1 MGSPGSSNP
10 SRGQPGAMPHAQPT
24 TPSNS
29 GPGGGSGSGGVGGGT
44 GNGVAGSGSSPST
57 GSGSAGSGVS
67 WRAMATSSTRRHATQ
82 SHHDP
87 AGSSSFAPST
97 TSPSSFPSS
106 PFHSNG
112 NNSNNKDSNNN
123 ITNKG
128 HFASS
133 SSSSPTTSSSASASS
148 FRTPVPKPK
157 KYIGHYDIADRTF
170 QLLSRHRAAA
180 CILFWSLTILLD
192 ILLQLPIE
200 WFFLFYFILALV
212 FRIFFI
218 GGHIVL
224 ISIGAM
230 CVTNAIVFYTVPF
243 SFTSPFA
250 TGVAFGLMVSLIHG
264 LNLKGVILA
273 MTMYM
278 LKPYLERQTLIAA
291 LNPPTVPSIVFLA
304 PLAAF
309 CSAFGV
315 LWLLYDLFGY
325 LHASTDDLRDFF
337 GITLPAPSI
346 VTLKDVKDRSITLN
360 WQCSSQAT
368 ISKHL
373 IEIDGLIIG
382 ESGKQETSVVIQGLY
397 PENTYRIRLWAIT
410 TRNWKTPSDY
420 IIVRTLPSP
429 PVELLELSSVENA
442 RRESELAKE
451 AQLQQQTTDTTID
464 ESSTGESK
472 LKTEQSENAQTT
484 QVALAE
490 NSPSHTL
497 TPTPTPSSSSSPL
510 PAPTSPTSAHP
521 TISVES
527 RPPSP
532 REDVSEEQ
540 ISYMRKELESKEAA
554 QTVLQ
559 QQLADMEKQYR
570 QQEESLKS
578 EILKLRE
585 QQKQDDEPRQ
595 QAKARLRELEESLR
609 ESEANKYKIE
619 KEHRMEIDKRQ
630 RIADQMAAKQRKLD
644 QLQKNLRQSQDKLE
658 AEKASHRQQKQELEL
673 SLKKRVEDVAAAEA
687 SLKEL
692 QETQQSMTATIE
704 VKEAELQK
712 LQVSLNSPKSLF
724 SWEQKSKDLD
734 LKCTLLTEQLL
745 QYKAENQQLQERL
758 LEASKN
764 VTKVRDEQEARK
776 TTRVAESQSDPDVA
790 TQYSDMY
797 PAQLSREIGSSW
809 SGGWGQSLGTR
820 ILNGLFQDEA
830 PQERHVLTRRS
841 TGPPPGLPPKAPTM
855 DVTNTDGALGNRGRK
870 DSGSHG
876 SYSEINTPIGH
887 QLKNRQ
893 NSGLRPRSSSI
904 MSTESSFMDPA
915 TKYLGTESP
924 LPTTASDERFQ
935 DTRSRTSSVSSM
947 TGFNS
952 PLFEPSLVFSGQ
964 QQPHS
969 DLGHSPQIHQP
980 HRSSLQRHQ
989 LSQSP
994 RTRFQNISQQSP
1006 PGAHVNWGSSSPM
1019 KTKTSGPVG
1028 NRFVSDPDNKAPPP
1042 TPGQPFNYHRFFGPA
1057 NDSPPGMFSDGISS
1071 NTHMDHQMN
1080 EQNVIKSMF
1089 EAPEGDL
1096 RHQLRTVGSHSSLGT
1111 QSKILPSHLRSIS
1124 TPVSSS
1130 PLASP
1135 TTLTSYQQQSPIWDF
1150 KPITRP
1156 GTLGRMNSQAE
1167 GSSTSLN
1174 ISDTSSPTSPHLAVF
1189 TQPPPGFVR
1198 KQYIKD
1204 QSGDR
1209 GLWGYEARRSQ
1220 DTMGFGQYS
1229 DSVGSS
1235 GVTFDD
1241 RGAPGANA
1249 RWFNELSIDSEPW
1262 AQDARSKRLLNVSSN
1277 REPGYLMDSL
1287 ASPTGSSSSSLDAG
1301 TPLSVDAHARV
1312 FAEQYFSSQRP
1323 FETSSLSGLPK
1334 GSDLSKVGRRETKTE
1349 SITTTGGNDI
1359 FGYGLNLNPFGWRP
1373 ADAEDPR
1380 SDP

>member
-1 MGSPGSSNP
+1 
-10 SRGQPGAMPHAQPT
+10 MPHAQPT

-29 GPGGGSGSGGVGGGT
+29 GPGGGSGGGGVGGT
-44 GNGVAGSGSSPST
+44 AGNGVAGSGHPPST

-87 AGSSSFAPST
+87 AGSSPVAPSAT
-97 TSPSSFPSS
+97 TSPSFPSS

-112 NNSNNKDSNNN
+112 NNSNSISN

-133 SSSSPTTSSSASASS
+133 SSSSPTTSTSASASAS
-148 FRTPVPKPK
+148 GFRTPVPKPK

-451 AQLQQQTTDTTID
+451 AQHQQQTTNTAID
-464 ESSTGESK
+464 ESSTNESA
-472 LKTEQSENAQTT
+472 LKTEPENAQPT
-484 QVALAE
+484 QAALTE
-490 NSPSHTL
+490 KSPSPTS
-497 TPTPTPSSSSSPL
+497 TPTPTPSSTSTLVPT
-510 PAPTSPTSAHP
+510 PTSPTSSHP
-521 TISVES
+521 TILVES
-527 RPPSP
+527 RSPSP

-540 ISYMRKELESKEAA
+540 ISYIRKELESKEAA
-554 QTVLQ
+554 QAVLV

-570 QQEESLKS
+570 LQEESLKS

-585 QQKQDDEPRQ
+585 QQKQEDEPRQ
-595 QAKARLRELEESLR
+595 QAKVKLRELEESLR
-609 ESEANKYKIE
+609 ESEANKSKIE

-658 AEKASHRQQKQELEL
+658 AEKVSHRQQKLELEL

-704 VKEAELQK
+704 AKEAELQK

-734 LKCTLLTEQLL
+734 LKCTQLMEQLL
-745 QYKAENQQLQERL
+745 LYKTENQQLQERL

-764 VTKVRDEQEARK
+764 VAKVRDEQDARK
-776 TTRVAESQSDPDVA
+776 TTRTETLPDPDVVV
-790 TQYSDMY
+790 QCSDMY
-797 PAQLSREIGSSW
+797 PGQLSRDIGSSW

-830 PQERHVLTRRS
+830 PQERPVTTRRS
-841 TGPPPGLPPKAPTM
+841 TGPPPGLPPKAPTA
-855 DVTNTDGALGNRGRK
+855 DATNTDSTLGARGRK

-876 SYSEINTPIGH
+876 SYSEISTPIGH

-904 MSTESSFMDPA
+904 MSTESAFMDPA
-915 TKYLGTESP
+915 NRHVGTESP
-924 LPTTASDERFQ
+924 LPTTASDERLQ

-952 PLFEPSLVFSGQ
+952 PLFEPSFAFSGQ

-1006 PGAHVNWGSSSPM
+1006 PGAHVNWVSSSPM
-1019 KTKTSGPVG
+1019 KTKIPGPVG
-1028 NRFVSDPDNKAPPP
+1028 NRFVSDLENKAPPP
-1042 TPGQPFNYHRFFGPA
+1042 TPGQPFNYHRFFGPT
-1057 NDSPPGMFSDGISS
+1057 NDSSPGIFSDGNSS
-1071 NTHMDHQMN
+1071 HAHLDHQMN

-1124 TPVSSS
+1124 TPTSSS

-1135 TTLTSYQQQSPIWDF
+1135 TTLATYQQQSPIWDF
-1150 KPITRP
+1150 KPIARP

-1189 TQPPPGFVR
+1189 TQPPPGFAR
-1198 KQYIKD
+1198 KPYSKD

-1209 GLWGYEARRSQ
+1209 GLWGYETRRNP
-1220 DTMGFGQYS
+1220 DTMGLGQYS

-1235 GVTFDD
+1235 GLSFDD
-1241 RGAPGANA
+1241 RGVPGANA

-1262 AQDARSKRLLNVSSN
+1262 VHEARPKRLLNVSSN
-1277 REPGYLMDSL
+1277 RESGSSMDSL

-1323 FETSSLSGLPK
+1323 FETSSSLSGLPK

-1349 SITTTGGNDI
+1349 STPTTGGSDI
-1359 FGYGLNLNPFGWRP
+1359 FGYGLKLNPFGWLP
-1373 ADAEDPR
+1373 ADVESNPK
-1380 SDP
+1380 SDT

>member
-1 MGSPGSSNP
+1 
-10 SRGQPGAMPHAQPT
+10 MPHAHPT

-29 GPGGGSGSGGVGGGT
+29 GPGGGGGGSGGVGGT
-44 GNGVAGSGSSPST
+44 AGNGAAGSGHSPSS

-87 AGSSSFAPST
+87 AGSSSSSAAPSP
-97 TSPSSFPSS
+97 TSPASFPSS

-112 NNSNNKDSNNN
+112 NNSNSRDSNT
-123 ITNKG
+123 TNKG

-133 SSSSPTTSSSASASS
+133 SSSSSPTTSTSASS
-148 FRTPVPKPK
+148 AFRTPVPKPK

-278 LKPYLERQTLIAA
+278 LKPYLERQTLIVA

-337 GITLPAPSI
+337 GITLPSPSI

-442 RRESELAKE
+442 RRESELAKQV
-451 AQLQQQTTDTTID
+451 QLQQQTTDATID
-464 ESSTGESK
+464 ECSTHEGA
-472 LKTEQSENAQTT
+472 LKTEPSENAITT
-484 QVALAE
+484 QAALTE
-490 NSPSHTL
+490 KSPSPTS
-497 TPTPTPSSSSSPL
+497 TPTPTPSSSAYVPT
-510 PAPTSPTSAHP
+510 PTSPTSAHP

-527 RPPSP
+527 RTSSP
-532 REDVSEEQ
+532 IEDVSEEH
-540 ISYMRKELESKEAA
+540 ITYIRKELESKEAA
-554 QTVLQ
+554 QAVLM

-595 QAKARLRELEESLR
+595 QAKVKLRELEESLR
-609 ESEANKYKIE
+609 ESEANKSKIE

-630 RIADQMAAKQRKLD
+630 RIADQMAVKQRKLD

-673 SLKKRVEDVAAAEA
+673 SLRKRMEDVVAAEA

-692 QETQQSMTATIE
+692 QETQQSMTTTIE
-704 VKEAELQK
+704 AKEAELQK

-734 LKCTLLTEQLL
+734 LKCTQLTEQLL
-745 QYKAENQQLQERL
+745 QYKTENQQLQERL

-764 VTKVRDEQEARK
+764 VAKVRDEQEARK
-776 TTRVAESQSDPDVA
+776 TTKVTESLPDPDVVA
-790 TQYSDMY
+790 QYSDMY
-797 PAQLSREIGSSW
+797 PAQLSHDIGSSW
-809 SGGWGQSLGTR
+809 SGGWGQNLGSR
-820 ILNGLFQDEA
+820 VLNGLFQDEV
-830 PQERHVLTRRS
+830 PQERPAPTRRS
-841 TGPPPGLPPKAPTM
+841 TGPPPGLPPKAPTV
-855 DVTNTDGALGNRGRK
+855 DVTNTDGTLGARGRK
-870 DSGSHG
+870 DSGSH
-876 SYSEINTPIGH
+876 SSNAEINAPIGH

-915 TKYLGTESP
+915 NKYLGTESP
-924 LPTTASDERFQ
+924 LPTAASDERFQ

-947 TGFNS
+947 TGFSS
-952 PLFEPSLVFSGQ
+952 PLFEPSFVYSGQQ

-1006 PGAHVNWGSSSPM
+1006 PGAHVSWGSSSPM
-1019 KTKTSGPVG
+1019 KTKTAGPVG
-1028 NRFVSDPDNKAPPP
+1028 NRFVSDLDNKAPPP
-1042 TPGQPFNYHRFFGPA
+1042 TPGQPFNYHRFFGPT
-1057 NDSPPGMFSDGISS
+1057 NDSPPGMFSDGTSS
-1071 NTHMDHQMN
+1071 HTHLDHQMN

-1124 TPVSSS
+1124 TPASSS

-1135 TTLTSYQQQSPIWDF
+1135 TTIASYQQQSPIWDF
-1150 KPITRP
+1150 KPLARP
-1156 GTLGRMNSQAE
+1156 GSLGRMNGQAE

-1174 ISDTSSPTSPHLAVF
+1174 ISDTSSPTSPHLAAF
-1189 TQPPPGFVR
+1189 TQPPPGFAR
-1198 KQYIKD
+1198 KPYVKD

-1209 GLWGYEARRSQ
+1209 GLWGYETRRNQ
-1220 DTMGFGQYS
+1220 DTMGFGGQYS
-1229 DSVGSS
+1229 DSVGTS
-1235 GVTFDD
+1235 GLSFDD
-1241 RGAPGANA
+1241 RGVPGANA
-1249 RWFNELSIDSEPW
+1249 RWFNELAIDSEPW
-1262 AQDARSKRLLNVSSN
+1262 AHEARPKRLQNVSSN
-1277 REPGYLMDSL
+1277 RESGYSMDSL

-1312 FAEQYFSSQRP
+1312 FADQYFSSQRP
-1323 FETSSLSGLPK
+1323 FETSSSLSGLPK
-1334 GSDLSKVGRRETKTE
+1334 GSDLSKVGRREAKTE
-1349 SITTTGGNDI
+1349 PTSTTGGNDI

-1373 ADAEDPR
+1373 ADVEANPK

>member
-1 MGSPGSSNP
+1 
-10 SRGQPGAMPHAQPT
+10 MPHAHT
-24 TPSNS
+24 APSS
-29 GPGGGSGSGGVGGGT
+29 GPGSGSGGVGGT
-44 GNGVAGSGSSPST
+44 NGVAGSSNAAS

-67 WRAMATSSTRRHATQ
+67 WRAMPSSSTRRHAQ

-87 AGSSSFAPST
+87 AGSSSVAPSA

-106 PFHSNG
+106 PYHSNG
-112 NNSNNKDSNNN
+112 NNSNN
-123 ITNKG
+123 IANKG

-133 SSSSPTTSSSASASS
+133 SSSSPTTSSSNSGFQRA
-148 FRTPVPKPK
+148 PVPKPK

-230 CVTNAIVFYTVPF
+230 CVTNAIVFYTIPF

-420 IIVRTLPSP
+420 IIVRTLPPP

-442 RRESELAKE
+442 RRESELTKE
-451 AQLQQQTTDTTID
+451 AQLQQQTTAAID
-464 ESSTGESK
+464 ESTPNDTT
-472 LKTEQSENAQTT
+472 LKTEPENESNQATLET
-484 QVALAE
+484 
-490 NSPSHTL
+490 PS
-497 TPTPTPSSSSSPL
+497 PTPPSSSVP
-510 PAPTSPTSAHP
+510 PPPSPTSTHP

-527 RPPSP
+527 RLPSP
-532 REDVSEEQ
+532 RADVSEEQ
-540 ISYMRKELESKEAA
+540 IAAIRKELESKEAA
-554 QTVLQ
+554 QAVLM
-559 QQLADMEKQYR
+559 QQLADMERQYR
-570 QQEESLKS
+570 QQEDSLKS

-595 QAKARLRELEESLR
+595 QAKVKLRELEESLR
-609 ESEANKYKIE
+609 ESEVNKSKIE

-673 SLKKRVEDVAAAEA
+673 SLKKRMEDVVAAET

-692 QETQQSMTATIE
+692 HESQQSLTATIE
-704 VKEAELQK
+704 AKEAELQK

-734 LKCTLLTEQLL
+734 VKCAQLTEQLL
-745 QYKAENQQLQERL
+745 QYKTENQQLQERL

-764 VTKVRDEQEARK
+764 VAKVRDERETRK
-776 TTRVAESQSDPDVA
+776 TQTKNESLPDSDVVA
-790 TQYSDMY
+790 QYSDMY
-797 PAQLSREIGSSW
+797 PTQLSRDIGSSW

-820 ILNGLFQDEA
+820 ILNGLFQDET
-830 PQERHVLTRRS
+830 PQERPAPTRRA

-855 DVTNTDGALGNRGRK
+855 DVTTTEGAIGARGRK

-904 MSTESSFMDPA
+904 LSVESSFMDPN
-915 TKYLGTESP
+915 KYLGTESP
-924 LPTTASDERFQ
+924 LPTTSEAERFQ
-935 DTRSRTSSVSSM
+935 DTRSRTSSVSSI
-947 TGFNS
+947 TGFHS
-952 PLFEPSLVFSGQ
+952 PLFEPSFVFSGQ
-964 QQPHS
+964 QQPT
-969 DLGHSPQIHQP
+969 DLSHSPQIH

-994 RTRFQNISQQSP
+994 RARFQNVSQQSP
-1006 PGAHVNWGSSSPM
+1006 PMGGAHANWGSSSPM
-1019 KTKTSGPVG
+1019 KTKATPGSVG
-1028 NRFVSDPDNKAPPP
+1028 NRFVSDDNKAPPP
-1042 TPGQPFNYHRFFGPA
+1042 TPSQPFNYHRFFGPT
-1057 NDSPPGMFSDGISS
+1057 NDPPGMFSDGSS
-1071 NTHMDHQMN
+1071 GHGHLDYQMN

-1124 TPVSSS
+1124 TPASSS

-1135 TTLTSYQQQSPIWDF
+1135 TKLTSYQQQSPIWDF
-1150 KPITRP
+1150 KPIARP
-1156 GTLGRMNSQAE
+1156 GTLGRVNSQAE

-1174 ISDTSSPTSPHLAVF
+1174 ISDTSSPTSPHLAAF
-1189 TQPPPGFVR
+1189 TQPPPGFAR
-1198 KQYIKD
+1198 KPYVKD

-1209 GLWGYEARRSQ
+1209 GLWGYETRRSQ
-1220 DTMGFGQYS
+1220 DSLGP

-1235 GVTFDD
+1235 GLSFDD
-1241 RGAPGANA
+1241 RGVPGANTK
-1249 RWFNELSIDSEPW
+1249 WFNETLAFDPESWTHE
-1262 AQDARSKRLLNVSSN
+1262 ARPKRLVNVSSH
-1277 REPGYLMDSL
+1277 RESGYSIDSL
-1287 ASPTGSSSSSLDAG
+1287 ASPTESSSSSLDTG

-1312 FAEQYFSSQRP
+1312 FAEQYFSGRP
-1323 FETSSLSGLPK
+1323 FETSTLSSGPK
-1334 GSDLSKVGRRETKTE
+1334 PPGSDLSKVGRRETKTE
-1349 SITTTGGNDI
+1349 STATTGGGDI
-1359 FGYGLNLNPFGWRP
+1359 FGYGLNLNPFGWLP
-1373 ADAEDPR
+1373 ADVEENPK
-1380 SDP
+1380 SDS